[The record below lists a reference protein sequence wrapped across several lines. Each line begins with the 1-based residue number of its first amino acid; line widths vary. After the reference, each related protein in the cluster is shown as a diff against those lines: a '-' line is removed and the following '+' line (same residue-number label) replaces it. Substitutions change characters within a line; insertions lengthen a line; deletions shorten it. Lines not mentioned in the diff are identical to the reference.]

1 MSEQKKIY
9 EISEATSHSLHIC
22 STIDEAIDNYHRAII
37 TPRPSI
43 LSSSPSSSSDEINRE
58 SFLRRVVNVARL
70 AEACMEPV
78 MISRSTET
86 AAGSSEQQFEWH
98 ALTGS
103 MRLQLETPL
112 MAGSWQRDTSSAT
125 LAAISSAVPSLPKPN
140 SYQDAP
146 LRVWQEVATWNPHGI
161 ATCGR
166 DNQAPGHDQF
176 GDPLW
181 LNLRH
186 SLGKWSDLP
195 VYEREVTHE
204 VQIVHFCHMIS
215 FHRHH
220 PSINPSIQC
229 LIPSIDLV

>member
-1 MSEQKKIY
+1 MSEQKRKY
-9 EISEATSHSLHIC
+9 DATSIRQAAAHSLYVC

-37 TPRPSI
+37 PPRPSI
-43 LSSSPSSSSDEINRE
+43 LSSSPSSSSDERNRE
-58 SFLRRVVNVARL
+58 PFLRRVANIARL

-78 MISRSTET
+78 MTTRSSTGSTWTSPTER
-86 AAGSSEQQFEWH
+86 FEWH

-103 MRLQLETPL
+103 LRLKLESALTSP
-112 MAGSWQRDTSSAT
+112 WQRDTSPAT

-195 VYEREVTHE
+195 VYERDVTHE
-204 VQIVHFCHMIS
+204 VRYS
-215 FHRHH
+215 SL
-220 PSINPSIQC
+220 SIITYVLVQWT
-229 LIPSIDLV
+229 IPFFV